1 MVYKNSNNERGFSYM
16 DAVSVSKQFP
26 RGPSTI
32 HYSRYRYSI
41 YNISMGRTLTFFYEK
56 INFCFLR
63 TPLLAC
69 AHAGTLV
76 VSRNFGIT

>member
-1 MVYKNSNNERGFSYM
+1 MCKNSNKRGFSYM
-16 DAVSVSKQFP
+16 DAVSVGKQFP
-26 RGPSTI
+26 RDPLTA
-32 HYSRYRYSI
+32 RCK
-41 YNISMGRTLTFFYEK
+41 YNILYFRGGTFFYEK

-76 VSRNFGIT
+76 VSRNSDYIYEKQ